1 MALRKYIRPD
11 KWKKPSGNGYPLFP
25 REYFVVLKNK
35 GLVYMPSYCIDDEW
49 EDDEVL
55 AWAEA
60 RYVEEVVEDEE
71 EEEE

>member
-1 MALRKYIRPD
+1 MRTYIKPD
-11 KWKKPSGNGYPLFP
+11 KWKSPKTNGYPLFP
-25 REYFVVLKNK
+25 REYFVILKNV
-35 GLVYMPSYCIDDEW
+35 GLVFMPSYCINDEW

>member
-1 MALRKYIRPD
+1 MALRKYIKPD
-11 KWKKPSGNGYPLFP
+11 KWKSPKTNGYPLFP
-25 REYFVVLKNK
+25 REYFVILKNV
-35 GLVYMPSYCIDDEW
+35 GLVFMPSYCINDEW

>member
-1 MALRKYIRPD
+1 MDLRKYITHGP
-11 KWKKPSGNGYPLFP
+11 WKKTSENGYPLFP
-25 REYFVVLKNK
+25 REYFVILKNR
-35 GLVYMPSYCIDDEW
+35 GLVYMPSYSIDEEW

-60 RYVEEVVEDEE
+60 HYAEEVVEDEE

>member
-1 MALRKYIRPD
+1 MALRKYITHGT
-11 KWKKPSGNGYPLFP
+11 WKKPSQNGYPLFP
-25 REYFVVLKNK
+25 REYFVILKNR
-35 GLVYMPSYCIDDEW
+35 GLIYMPSYCINDEW

-60 RYVEEVVEDEE
+60 HYAEEVVEDEE

>member
-1 MALRKYIRPD
+1 MVLRKYIRPD
-11 KWKKPSGNGYPLFP
+11 KWKKPSKDGYPLFP
-25 REYFVVLKNK
+25 REYFVILKNV
-35 GLVYMPSYCIDDEW
+35 GLVFMPSYCINDEW

-60 RYVEEVVEDEE
+60 RYEEEVVEDEE